1 MMKKKL
7 RKLKLGLKRTVGR
20 RVEFRWTMAAYDRRL
35 PPVLSTPAMIGLMET
50 AAAELMRPYL
60 PKGSISVGTQVNVD
74 HRAPALAG
82 AHIAACAR
90 LKRIHNNRY
99 TFSVEARRG
108 KTLLG
113 QGTIERAIVE
123 LGAFRERLQSKPR

>member
-1 MMKKKL
+1 MTKNKL
-7 RKLKLGLKRTVGR
+7 RKLKPGQKKTVR
-20 RVEFRWTMAAYDRRL
+20 QRVEFRWTMAAYDHRL
-35 PPVLSTPAMIGLMET
+35 PPVLSTPAMIDLMET

-82 AHIAACAR
+82 AHIAACAQ
-90 LKRIHNNRY
+90 LKSIRNNRY

-113 QGTIERAIVE
+113 QGTVERALVE
-123 LGAFRERLQSKPR
+123 LGAFRERFQRKPR